1 MSAKAKPNHARWR
14 PRNVNPKK
22 PGIYECAVRFTS
34 AIRGLLARVER
45 LEPTVQ
51 ELGLRNADLE
61 ADAERYRW
69 LRDNAD
75 VGQGEHVY
83 EQMAYQFEVLTGVS
97 HVSHIYHYAKLPS
110 IDAAIDAAR
119 NAK

>member
-1 MSAKAKPNHARWR
+1 MSARIKLSRENAELPPLPSKSPDWD
-14 PRNVNPKK
+14 
-22 PGIYECAVRFTS
+22 
-34 AIRGLLARVER
+34 AIDAYAEVAAERERILLARVAE
-45 LEPTVQ
+45 
-51 ELGLRNADLE
+51 LE

-69 LRDNAD
+69 LRDNAG
-75 VGQGEHVY
+75 VGQGEHVH

-97 HVSHIYHYAKLPS
+97 HVSHIYHYAELPS

>member
-1 MSAKAKPNHARWR
+1 MKRH
-14 PRNVNPKK
+14 
-22 PGIYECAVRFTS
+22 
-34 AIRGLLARVER
+34 
-45 LEPTVQ
+45 
-51 ELGLRNADLE
+51 NAALW

-69 LRDNAD
+69 LRDNAG

-97 HVSHIYHYAKLPS
+97 HVSHIYHYAELPS

-119 NAK
+119 SKT